1 MEFTKDVSKDAADAT
16 RRTGNKI
23 AEKIPGTDA
32 NAKVKAEAA
41 AEAAVKKP

>member
-1 MEFTKDVSKDAADAT
+1 MP
-16 RRTGNKI
+16 RNKI

-41 AEAAVKKP
+41 AGAAVKQ